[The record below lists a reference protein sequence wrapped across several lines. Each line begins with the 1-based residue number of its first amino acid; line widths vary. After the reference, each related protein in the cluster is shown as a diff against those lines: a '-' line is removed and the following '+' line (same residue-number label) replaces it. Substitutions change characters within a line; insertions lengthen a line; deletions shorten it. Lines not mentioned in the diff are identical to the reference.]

1 MGVSLPGLVG
11 YQELLPAGS
20 ETDRRG
26 RREGRVCVFTGV
38 GTRLDQPQENKK
50 RYQKERSGRRMRDL
64 GEAGWCDSPKD

>member
-26 RREGRVCVFTGV
+26 RSEGRVCVFTGV
-38 GTRLDQPQENKK
+38 GKRLDQPQE
-50 RYQKERSGRRMRDL
+50 KERSRRRMRDL